1 MSSYLREARIS
12 EARIALNDAA
22 KEYLEALRA
31 AHMEHVFASDVGEVL
46 TYVTGD
52 AHRVEC
58 LVVRGGAK

>member
-1 MSSYLREARIS
+1 MISYLLEARVS
-12 EARIALNDAA
+12 EARSALDDAA

-31 AHMEHVFASDVGEVL
+31 VKMEHVFAPDVGEVL

-58 LVVRGGAK
+58 LVVRGGAG

>member
-1 MSSYLREARIS
+1 MIPYLREARIS
-12 EARIALNDAA
+12 EARIALDDAA

-31 AHMEHVFASDVGEVL
+31 VHMEHVFASDVGEVL

-58 LVVRGGAK
+58 LVVQGGVK